1 MDYKQAKK
9 HFKNEWQKTATEID
23 HLIYPKGSID
33 RDGLHKWVSE
43 DAKTDEGMPKRYAL
57 IFHVVNPN
65 GVANQFPKS
74 EILSTEDFYFINEEG
89 EERFAT
95 GLEMLSNKFD
105 NYHYKC
111 IQKAFYN
118 GGKNYS
124 WWSFRYDLNA
134 IRIDI
139 EEAWR
144 SIAKSK
150 FPTKARK
157 IARDKLSE
165 INRNLR
171 KGENTKE
178 VA

>member
-1 MDYKQAKK
+1 MNYKQAKK

-33 RDGLHKWVSE
+33 LDGLLKWVRE

-57 IFHVVNPN
+57 IFHIFNPN

-95 GLEMLSNKFD
+95 GLETLSNKFD
-105 NYHYKC
+105 NYHFKC
-111 IQKAFYN
+111 IQKAFHT
-118 GGKNYS
+118 GGRDSKNYS

-144 SIAKSK
+144 SIARSK
-150 FPTKARK
+150 FPTKARE
-157 IARDKLSE
+157 IARARLSE
-165 INRNLR
+165 I
-171 KGENTKE
+171 KNTEE